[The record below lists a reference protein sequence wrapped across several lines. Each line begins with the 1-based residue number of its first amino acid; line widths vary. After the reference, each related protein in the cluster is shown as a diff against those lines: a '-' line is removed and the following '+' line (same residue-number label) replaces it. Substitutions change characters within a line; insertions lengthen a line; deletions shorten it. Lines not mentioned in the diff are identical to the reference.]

1 MDKRAFNL
9 ETEETSLPAESS
21 VTLEDPSSSKV
32 PPYRALVSVPFAT
45 ARELQAKD
53 RRRHKR
59 WLTFL
64 KLELLACVLLVI
76 LLVLATSKSVADL
89 GLTLS
94 SKIAVVLDALA
105 VAIIPV
111 VFYGP
116 TRQKHRYRSHRY
128 RTNLTSS
135 D

>member
-1 MDKRAFNL
+1 MDKRAVNL
-9 ETEETSLPAESS
+9 ETEETPLLVESPATTKLPRYPSL
-21 VTLEDPSSSKV
+21 L
-32 PPYRALVSVPFAT
+32 SVPFAA

-105 VAIIPV
+105 VAIIPI

-116 TRQKHRYRSHRY
+116 TREKYRYRSHRY
-128 RTNLTSS
+128 RTNSTASN
-135 D
+135 

>member
-1 MDKRAFNL
+1 MEKRAFNL
-9 ETEETSLPAESS
+9 ETEETSLLAESPA
-21 VTLEDPSSSKV
+21 TTKV
-32 PPYRALVSVPFAT
+32 PSYPSLVSVPFAT

-89 GLTLS
+89 GLALS

-105 VAIIPV
+105 VAIIPI

-116 TRQKHRYRSHRY
+116 TRGKYRYRSYRY
-128 RTNLTSS
+128 RTNSTSS